1 MANIG
6 SPHPWKILEIMN
18 EELPY
23 GLDLIRLEP
32 KAPTPSTCK
41 CFQIGEGWVILLMI
55 WIIYSIVLIYQNGY
69 KGYR

>member
-6 SPHPWKILEIMN
+6 SPHLWKILEIMN

-32 KAPTPSTCK
+32 RAPTPSTCK
-41 CFQIGEGWVILLMI
+41 CFQIGEGLVILLTV
-55 WIIYSIVLIYQNGY
+55 WIIGLDYLFNRSNISERL
-69 KGYR
+69 